1 MAKIIRLTESDL
13 NRIVRKVIK
22 EQSVLGTLGNAME
35 IYGGVVKNLANI
47 LPPVALANLASS
59 AINSDAKTFNQVLDQ
74 QRTKLGQEYTKL
86 KNAVTKGDI
95 AKNLQNIGS
104 AMKPYVDEFKS
115 GMGNQPQS
123 KPTSPVAK
131 STTGGVQKAGPIKTH
146 SGPGPGGVQKAG
158 PIKTHSGPGPGGVQ
172 KPGPAGPMKTP
183 RPKAGIQTNPNA
195 SGGAQSSAPRPT
207 SPKQPQPI
215 QKTTPLANQQKKS
228 PYIEYGGAG
237 GL

>member
-35 IYGGVVKNLANI
+35 IYGGIVTNLANI

-59 AINSDAKTFNQVLDQ
+59 AINSDAKTFNQLLDQ
-74 QRTKLGQEYTKL
+74 QRAKLGQEYTKL

-95 AKNLQNIGS
+95 SKNLQNIGS

-131 STTGGVQKAGPIKTH
+131 PTTGGVPMKTPQPKA
-146 SGPGPGGVQKAG
+146 
-158 PIKTHSGPGPGGVQ
+158 GVQ

-207 SPKQPQPI
+207 SP
-215 QKTTPLANQQKKS
+215 S
-228 PYIEYGGAG
+228 PRKPGVRDYSTSTSVSR
-237 GL
+237 

>member
-35 IYGGVVKNLANI
+35 IYGGIVTNLANI

-59 AINSDAKTFNQVLDQ
+59 AINSDAKTFNQLLDQ
-74 QRTKLGQEYTKL
+74 QRAKLGQEYTQL

-123 KPTSPVAK
+123 KPTSPAAK
-131 STTGGVQKAGPIKTH
+131 PTTGGVPMKTPQPKA
-146 SGPGPGGVQKAG
+146 
-158 PIKTHSGPGPGGVQ
+158 GVQ

-207 SPKQPQPI
+207 SP
-215 QKTTPLANQQKKS
+215 S
-228 PYIEYGGAG
+228 PRKPGVRDYSTSTSVSR
-237 GL
+237 

>member
-35 IYGGVVKNLANI
+35 IYGGIVTNLANI

-59 AINSDAKTFNQVLDQ
+59 AINSDAKTFNQLLDQ
-74 QRTKLGQEYTKL
+74 QRAKLGQEYTQL

-123 KPTSPVAK
+123 RPSSPVAK
-131 STTGGVQKAGPIKTH
+131 STSGGVQKPT
-146 SGPGPGGVQKAG
+146 SLSPGVPAKPQA
-158 PIKTHSGPGPGGVQ
+158 SGGVQ

-207 SPKQPQPI
+207 SP
-215 QKTTPLANQQKKS
+215 S
-228 PYIEYGGAG
+228 PRKPGVRDYSTSTSVSR
-237 GL
+237 

>member
-1 MAKIIRLTESDL
+1 MS
-13 NRIVRKVIK
+13 
-22 EQSVLGTLGNAME
+22 
-35 IYGGVVKNLANI
+35 
-47 LPPVALANLASS
+47 
-59 AINSDAKTFNQVLDQ
+59 
-74 QRTKLGQEYTKL
+74 
-86 KNAVTKGDI
+86 NAVTKGDI

-131 STTGGVQKAGPIKTH
+131 STT
-146 SGPGPGGVQKAG
+146 GGVQKAG

>member
-35 IYGGVVKNLANI
+35 IYGGIVSNLANI

-59 AINSDAKTFNQVLDQ
+59 AINSDAKTFNQLIDQ
-74 QRTKLGQEYTKL
+74 QRAKLGQEYTQL

-131 STTGGVQKAGPIKTH
+131 PTT
-146 SGPGPGGVQKAG
+146 
-158 PIKTHSGPGPGGVQ
+158 GGVQ

-183 RPKAGIQTNPNA
+183 KPGPGVKTNPKA
-195 SGGAQSSAPRPT
+195 SGGAQSSGPKPT
-207 SPKQPQPI
+207 SP
-215 QKTTPLANQQKKS
+215 S
-228 PYIEYGGAG
+228 PRKPGDRDAKYYSSSSSVVR
-237 GL
+237 

>member
-146 SGPGPGGVQKAG
+146 SGPGPGGVQK
-158 PIKTHSGPGPGGVQ
+158 
-172 KPGPAGPMKTP
+172 PGPAGPMKTP

>member
-59 AINSDAKTFNQVLDQ
+59 AINSDAKTFNQLLDQ

-104 AMKPYVDEFKS
+104 AMKPYADEFKS
-115 GMGNQPQS
+115 GMGNQPQ
-123 KPTSPVAK
+123 
-131 STTGGVQKAGPIKTH
+131 G
-146 SGPGPGGVQKAG
+146 
-158 PIKTHSGPGPGGVQ
+158 
-172 KPGPAGPMKTP
+172 
-183 RPKAGIQTNPNA
+183 
-195 SGGAQSSAPRPT
+195 SGGYKPKGPAPRPT
-207 SPKQPQPI
+207 GLHQGPGRPAPRPTGLHQGPGRPTNPKQPQPI
-215 QKTTPLANQQKKS
+215 QKTTALANQQKKS
-228 PYIEYGGAG
+228 PYIEDGGAG

>member
-22 EQSVLGTLGNAME
+22 EQTALGTLGNAME
-35 IYGGVVKNLANI
+35 IYGGIVSNLANI

-74 QRTKLGQEYTKL
+74 QRAKLGQEYTKL

-95 AKNLQNIGS
+95 SKNLQNIGS

-123 KPTSPVAK
+123 RPSSPVAK
-131 STTGGVQKAGPIKTH
+131 PTTGGVQKPTSLSPGVPAKPNASGGVQKPGPIKTH
-146 SGPGPGGVQKAG
+146 L
-158 PIKTHSGPGPGGVQ
+158 GPGPGGVQ

-207 SPKQPQPI
+207 SP
-215 QKTTPLANQQKKS
+215 S
-228 PYIEYGGAG
+228 PRKPGVRDYSTSTSVVR
-237 GL
+237 

>member
-35 IYGGVVKNLANI
+35 IYGGIVSKLANI

-74 QRTKLGQEYTKL
+74 QKVKLGQEYTQL

-104 AMKPYVDEFKS
+104 AMKPYADEFKS
-115 GMGNQPQS
+115 GMGNQPQ
-123 KPTSPVAK
+123 
-131 STTGGVQKAGPIKTH
+131 G
-146 SGPGPGGVQKAG
+146 
-158 PIKTHSGPGPGGVQ
+158 
-172 KPGPAGPMKTP
+172 
-183 RPKAGIQTNPNA
+183 
-195 SGGAQSSAPRPT
+195 SGGYKPKGPAPRPT
-207 SPKQPQPI
+207 GLQPGAGRPTNPKGPAPRPTNPKQPI
-215 QKTTPLANQQKKS
+215 QKTTALANQQKKS

>member
-35 IYGGVVKNLANI
+35 IYGGIVTNLANI

-74 QRTKLGQEYTKL
+74 QRAKLGQEYTKL

-95 AKNLQNIGS
+95 SKNLQNIGS

-131 STTGGVQKAGPIKTH
+131 PTTGGVQKPT
-146 SGPGPGGVQKAG
+146 SLSPGVPAKPQA
-158 PIKTHSGPGPGGVQ
+158 SGGVQ

-207 SPKQPQPI
+207 SP
-215 QKTTPLANQQKKS
+215 S
-228 PYIEYGGAG
+228 PRKPGVRDYSTSTSVSR
-237 GL
+237 